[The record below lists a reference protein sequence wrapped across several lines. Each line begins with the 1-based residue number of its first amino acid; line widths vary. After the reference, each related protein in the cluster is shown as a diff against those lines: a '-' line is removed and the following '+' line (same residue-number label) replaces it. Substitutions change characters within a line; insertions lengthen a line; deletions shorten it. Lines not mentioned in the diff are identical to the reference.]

1 MDLKV
6 FWTKRAKNTYSK
18 ILDYIISEFGNSAG
32 RKYFERVEHTIKL
45 IVSFPELGIKQ
56 NKDNK
61 LYAII
66 IYRRTTIFYTFDK
79 TEIKIINIVDNRWN
93 K

>member
-1 MDLKV
+1 MDLRV
-6 FWTKRAKNTYSK
+6 FWTKRAKNNYLK
-18 ILDYIISEFGNSAG
+18 ILDYIIAEFGNSAG
-32 RKYFERVEHTIKL
+32 QKYFERVENTIKL

-56 NKDNK
+56 NRDKK

-66 IYRRTTIFYTFDK
+66 IYRRTTIFYTFNDE
-79 TEIKIINIVDNRWN
+79 EIKIINIVDNRWN